1 MDYKK
6 EFKKT
11 LLSQPDCILGKN
23 GVTPEFIKHAHIL
36 LKRNKI
42 IKIKALK
49 SHIKSNIKEL
59 AYEVSRLTSSHL
71 VDVRGRIFILSL
83 YNIKKLKPSVK

>member
-1 MDYKK
+1 MDYQK

-23 GVTPEFIKHAHIL
+23 GITPEFIKHAHIL

-42 IKIKALK
+42 IKIKTLK
-49 SHIKSNIKEL
+49 SGVGSSIKEL
-59 AYEVSRLTSSHL
+59 AHEVSRLTSSHL
-71 VDVRGRIFILSL
+71 VDVRGRIFIISL
-83 YNIKKLKPSVK
+83 YKIKKLKPSVK

>member
-1 MDYKK
+1 HK
-6 EFKKT
+6 
-11 LLSQPDCILGKN
+11 
-23 GVTPEFIKHAHIL
+23 L

-49 SHIKSNIKEL
+49 SGVRSNINEL

-83 YNIKKLKPSVK
+83 YNIKK

>member
-1 MDYKK
+1 MMDYQK
-6 EFKKT
+6 EFKKI
-11 LLSQPDCILGKN
+11 LLSKSDCILGKN
-23 GVTPEFIKHAHIL
+23 GITPEFIKHAHKL

-49 SHIKSNIKEL
+49 SGVRSNINEL
-59 AYEVSRLTSSHL
+59 AHEVSRLTSSHL

-83 YNIKKLKPSVK
+83 YKI